1 MSYPDDNVDVVGGG
15 DEMLLS
21 DEAKNSEKLQYFDTN
36 GNEIDIGLATGNGGQ
51 VSFRSII
58 NFLHFNCIRIMM
70 CLPVSSSANY
80 NDSNSHFLFISF
92 Y

>member
-51 VSFRSII
+51 VSF
-58 NFLHFNCIRIMM
+58 
-70 CLPVSSSANY
+70 
-80 NDSNSHFLFISF
+80 
-92 Y
+92 